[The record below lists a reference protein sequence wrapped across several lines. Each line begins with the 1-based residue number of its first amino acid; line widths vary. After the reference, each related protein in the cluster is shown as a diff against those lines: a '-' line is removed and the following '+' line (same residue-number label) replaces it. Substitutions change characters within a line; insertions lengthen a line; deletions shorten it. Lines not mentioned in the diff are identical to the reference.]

1 MTTCMVGPIPDHEQY
16 YALY

>member
-1 MTTCMVGPIPDHEQY
+1 MVGPIPDHEQY